1 MSSSTSSARLP
12 GATRS
17 RRTARRSRTATAPP
31 RSATRSCARASPAR
45 ARRSPTGRSRRRSA
59 PPPDDDAR
67 GDRPRRRRAARDA
80 GRFRA
85 RRPPQLVPHAPALVS
100 EDGGAD
106 GRRGADRAGRDRLL
120 ARRRRS
126 RARRA
131 SGTLAG
137 LVVRARH
144 GDAEGAA
151 LAAARARAGGRPPAR
166 ARDAHPVH
174 PRRAGDDP
182 RAADGDRE
190 AADGAM
196 IRLGTS
202 LFSLTN
208 EWLSRHYT
216 LEQLVAAVAERGL
229 GPGLEIV
236 GFQSLRSFPAVEE
249 GAASAFRALLE
260 RHELEPSCLGSN
272 LDVALRVDRL
282 LTEDE
287 QVDYLAAQIEVARRL
302 GFPVMRV
309 QHRGS
314 TEVLERAL
322 PLAERADVRLGVE
335 IHAPLA
341 ADHPSVA
348 LVVEVIERLG

>member
-1 MSSSTSSARLP
+1 
-12 GATRS
+12 
-17 RRTARRSRTATAPP
+17 
-31 RSATRSCARASPAR
+31 
-45 ARRSPTGRSRRRSA
+45 
-59 PPPDDDAR
+59 
-67 GDRPRRRRAARDA
+67 
-80 GRFRA
+80 
-85 RRPPQLVPHAPALVS
+85 
-100 EDGGAD
+100 
-106 GRRGADRAGRDRLL
+106 
-120 ARRRRS
+120 
-126 RARRA
+126 
-131 SGTLAG
+131 
-137 LVVRARH
+137 
-144 GDAEGAA
+144 
-151 LAAARARAGGRPPAR
+151 
-166 ARDAHPVH
+166 
-174 PRRAGDDP
+174 
-182 RAADGDRE
+182 
-190 AADGAM
+190 M

-348 LVVEVIERLG
+348 LVVEVIERLGSPHLGLIPDWSATMSRLPAAMLDKWRRKGLPAEAAERLEAEWRRDGPPHERYDAFAAFARELGAAEPSIAQARLAFTMCGHADPASWRDVVSHVVHVHAKFYDVDESLADDAVPHEELLRILADGGYDGYVSSEWEGSAFFDLHERDGFEQVRRHHALCRRLLGAA